1 MDTTAYPFEENGGV
15 VSLLGQ
21 RLRTVGQGLE
31 SLDVED
37 FELRVE
43 GEGYFALG
51 IPRVLPKSDAAG
63 DSVHQA
69 GVSSVLRKAWHNLI
83 GRNSADGKFSAPG
96 SSDVLRILFTAEGL
110 LRLEHKGQ
118 AKRNDD
124 SSDIPNQNKLPQ
136 VLRLVGECIDQKSG
150 RFVAVEK
157 RRDRISFE
165 YVIASDN
172 HVHEEWKLADLYEF
186 WFDSSKRRQARYGV
200 AERAL
205 TNESETPRSEPESRV
220 LPR

>member
-1 MDTTAYPFEENGGV
+1 MSNTAYPFEESDGV

-43 GEGYFALG
+43 GDGYFALG
-51 IPRVLPKSDAAG
+51 IPRALPKSDAA
-63 DSVHQA
+63 DNSVNQA
-69 GVSSVLRKAWHNLI
+69 RVSSVLRKAWHNLV
-83 GRNSADGKFSAPG
+83 GRNSAGSKFSTPG
-96 SSDVLRILFTAEGL
+96 SNVLRILFTAEGL
-110 LRLEHKGQ
+110 VRLEHKGR

-124 SSDIPNQNKLPQ
+124 SSGIPNPNKLPQ
-136 VLRLVGECIDQKSG
+136 MLRLVGECIDEKSG
-150 RFVAVEK
+150 RFIAVEK

-165 YVIASDN
+165 YVIDSNN

-186 WFDSSKRRQARYGV
+186 WFDISKRRQARYGV
-200 AERAL
+200 AERTLA
-205 TNESETPRSEPESRV
+205 NELETPRSEPESRI